1 MYPEYLPD
9 LSVIVC
15 PSDPG
20 WSSNDLR
27 NPLTHEVDVFRH
39 CDVIRGWSLLDESYL
54 YFGHVM
60 DKLDDA
66 PEHIISHADFEVLTG
81 FTCDAGGENAP
92 VSGQFT
98 GVIMRAFG
106 TPLAAIPRVV
116 DDDYDL
122 GDYAG
127 IMDAPVGTG
136 AGTTLMRLREGI
148 ERFLITDINSP
159 GASSEAQSGIA
170 MMWDRVSLVAR
181 EMNHVPGGANILYL
195 DGHVAFEK
203 YPGKNGAARSFA
215 TGLTCLL

>member
-1 MYPEYLPD
+1 M
-9 LSVIVC
+9 
-15 PSDPG
+15 
-20 WSSNDLR
+20 
-27 NPLTHEVDVFRH
+27 
-39 CDVIRGWSLLDESYL
+39 
-54 YFGHVM
+54 
-60 DKLDDA
+60 
-66 PEHIISHADFEVLTG
+66 LTG